1 MHILSFLMVLV
12 ILTLALSVI
21 GAMIAQNGA
30 RIAAALAGPKP
41 VMRFTYTA
49 KVRQLRPAN
58 DTRAAST
65 LLRLAA

>member
-30 RIAAALAGPKP
+30 RIVAALAGPKP
-41 VMRFTYTA
+41 VMRFTYPQ
-49 KVRQLRPAN
+49 RCG
-58 DTRAAST
+58 S
-65 LLRLAA
+65 